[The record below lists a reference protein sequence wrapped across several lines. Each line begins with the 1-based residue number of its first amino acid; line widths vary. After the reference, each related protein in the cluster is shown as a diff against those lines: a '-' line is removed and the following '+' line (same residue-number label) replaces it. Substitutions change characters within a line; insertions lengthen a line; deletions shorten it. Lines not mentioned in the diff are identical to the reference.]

1 MVQESALEKL
11 ASVDARDRPKKVPAP
26 KKPEDE
32 KPEGIV
38 EEIVAWFKSDEGRDE
53 ALQWT
58 LTFAIAI
65 AFRVLIM
72 EPRFIPSLSMSV
84 IFFFLLFCHRHC
96 IASPHHGT
104 QDKWSRLTHV
114 RTSGTLLSTLETSLP
129 WKRCQSTLVLLMCC

>member
-11 ASVDARDRPKKVPAP
+11 ASVDRPKKAPSP

-84 IFFFLLFCHRHC
+84 IFLFA
-96 IASPHHGT
+96 IAIAF
-104 QDKWSRLTHV
+104 R
-114 RTSGTLLSTLETSLP
+114 
-129 WKRCQSTLVLLMCC
+129 VLMMAPRANGPV